1 MVRTSTTHYEL
12 RTTHHSPRTTRNPM
26 SDINDHIPHTKA
38 ELLFP
43 AHLISSL
50 RDLRGEEWRALVD
63 RVSVLPE
70 THPDCL
76 AFILMMIELDG
87 CLRCNSN
94 NFKFL
99 RGCFLCATQTVQSF
113 KGTDN
118 DLIEMYNKAK
128 HDLGVHLQQGHLQQG
143 HLQQGLKPGE
153 MKIAA

>member
-1 MVRTSTTHYEL
+1 MRSVKVLSISYLRLSRAEWKWFDITHYEL
-12 RTTHHSPRTTRNPM
+12 RTTHYAPRTT
-26 SDINDHIPHTKA
+26 
-38 ELLFP
+38 
-43 AHLISSL
+43 
-50 RDLRGEEWRALVD
+50 
-63 RVSVLPE
+63 
-70 THPDCL
+70 HPDSL
-76 AFILMMIELDG
+76 AFVLMMIELDG

-118 DLIEMYNKAK
+118 DLLEMYNKAK

-143 HLQQGLKPGE
+143 LKPGE

>member
-1 MVRTSTTHYEL
+1 MWIE
-12 RTTHHSPRTTRNPM
+12 
-26 SDINDHIPHTKA
+26 
-38 ELLFP
+38 FP
-43 AHLISSL
+43 CCPKLI
-50 RDLRGEEWRALVD
+50 
-63 RVSVLPE
+63 
-70 THPDCL
+70 PDCL

-128 HDLGVHLQQGHLQQG
+128 QELGVHLQQEP
-143 HLQQGLKPGE
+143 KPGE
-153 MKIAA
+153 MKLAA